1 MIVVYVIWNKKSQLL
16 RRTLPIA
23 YTDPGDGHTMQ
34 VSLLMEKWAHA
45 ICQES
50 MSFCWGVGV
59 EGRGRGMALKNA
71 KPVSYNYK
79 LWELKKH

>member
-34 VSLLMEKWAHA
+34 VSLTNGKMGSCNLSRIDE
-45 ICQES
+45 
-50 MSFCWGVGV
+50 FLLRGWGGGV
-59 EGRGRGMALKNA
+59 EVWL
-71 KPVSYNYK
+71 
-79 LWELKKH
+79 